1 MLGKKEN
8 NNIRR
13 KQESKNVCSCSR
25 DIEGNTTRHF
35 CLAKEFVFFLGGGGR
50 MESQSCC
57 HACCCGLSDFER
69 NRITPRFVGGSA
81 HETRLLA
88 LHQKNSSRCFCLKL
102 HLPRTR
108 CGLRLFPSSV
118 YSSRSFFF
126 FRRYSCLVFTAASLF
141 LVKLSRRFLSQ
152 FATEATRIRLVFLCV
167 PFFFVGEC
175 MALFN
180 ALNKPPLCF

>member
-1 MLGKKEN
+1 MLLLTRH
-8 NNIRR
+8 RR
-13 KQESKNVCSCSR
+13 KHYTSLLLS
-25 DIEGNTTRHF
+25 EGVR
-35 CLAKEFVFFLGGGGR
+35 FFFGGGGLL
-50 MESQSCC
+50 ESQSCC

-108 CGLRLFPSSV
+108 CGLRLFPSSF

-167 PFFFVGEC
+167 PFFFSSVSVW
-175 MALFN
+175 
-180 ALNKPPLCF
+180 LCSTH